1 MMLCG
6 NALALHGRDFPTQ
19 RCLQPLNFGF
29 AAFDHLFPPNQ
40 IVKRIIPRRPRVISV
55 APARENPRFKR
66 LWRWYEEER
75 RSTEGAGL
83 WESAQ
88 SSALARW
95 PPITRIT
102 VTPISRPVVSGWPIE
117 FVS

>member
-40 IVKRIIPRRPRVISV
+40 IVKRIMPRRPRVISV

-66 LWRWYEEER
+66 LWRWYKVSLASGGEDR
-75 RSTEGAGL
+75 RSSWFRTARFP
-83 WESAQ
+83 ATD
-88 SSALARW
+88 ALRGDHPRKEAAYGRR
-95 PPITRIT
+95 IIEETR
-102 VTPISRPVVSGWPIE
+102 
-117 FVS
+117 

>member
-66 LWRWYEEER
+66 LWRWYKMAER
-75 RSTEGAGL
+75 GQITGGILDGPLAFDNAIDPEAARIEGIRSEVAG
-83 WESAQ
+83 
-88 SSALARW
+88 R
-95 PPITRIT
+95 
-102 VTPISRPVVSGWPIE
+102 
-117 FVS
+117 